1 MTRAPAPSPRRGGV
15 PQEFVDQLSDMGLII
30 SHVGITHTLVDI
42 EAGSPRWFKFV
53 DMLHELPPTHVDL
66 WLTLSGPEDVYNEPD
81 SPDSNYIMEFVRY
94 LPTLSPGCSLDM
106 NQHVSGDARTI
117 IKAVVRAVQDPPACC
132 PAAQAVPS
140 GHYMTN
146 LEIEFSNLLME
157 VSIHK
162 MTTKGEGV
170 KSESEHDIV

>member
-94 LPTLSPGCSLDM
+94 LPTLSPGCSLDITQ
-106 NQHVSGDARTI
+106 NVSRDT
-117 IKAVVRAVQDPPACC
+117 K
-132 PAAQAVPS
+132 
-140 GHYMTN
+140 TN
-146 LEIEFSNLLME
+146 I
-157 VSIHK
+157 
-162 MTTKGEGV
+162 
-170 KSESEHDIV
+170 